1 MQTAQVLAGF
11 SLGEAD
17 LLRRAMSKKNADVI
31 QKEREKFIQ
40 GAVKLGRR
48 KAVSYTHL
56 LWNRYEILF
65 IRPGCNVSRLLANM
79 EVKCQP

>member
-31 QKEREKFIQ
+31 QKERRSSSKAPLNWADEK
-40 GAVKLGRR
+40 K
-48 KAVSYTHL
+48 
-56 LWNRYEILF
+56 
-65 IRPGCNVSRLLANM
+65 
-79 EVKCQP
+79 